1 VERHLP
7 AAPQPAPERSGL
19 PVSLRGAFHLHPPRH
34 LLGRRAHCIV
44 LVPSSATPSPPF
56 HPRRARLD
64 ARADAVVR
72 HAAGTRVDVRRHL
85 VQADRGAGIPEVV
98 VGEVREADAAVREHR
113 EDRRASAAAARR
125 VGRGGQGRHVAEDV
139 RRLRRGRTIV
149 VDVPPAVEEA
159 LVQRR
164 GLVEGRARGPR
175 ESRPLKLHPQAEGAV
190 GVAGGGCHGRRFR
203 GDGRHP
209 HRRGGGGRGTLLGTG
224 RTPPPPASRR
234 RRRRAGGG

>member
-1 VERHLP
+1 MERHLP
-7 AAPQPAPERSGL
+7 AAPQTAPESAGL
-19 PVSLRGAFHLHPPRH
+19 PVGLRGAFHLHPPRH
-34 LLGRRAHCIV
+34 LLGRHAYFIA
-44 LVPSSATPSPPF
+44 LVPSSTTPSF

-85 VQADRGAGIPEVV
+85 VKADRGAGIPEVV

-139 RRLRRGRTIV
+139 RRLRHGRTIV
-149 VDVPPAVEEA
+149 VGVPPPAVEEA

-175 ESRPLKLHPQAEGAV
+175 ESRPLQLHPQAEGAV

-203 GDGRHP
+203 GDGRH
-209 HRRGGGGRGTLLGTG
+209 RRGGGGRGTLLGPG
-224 RTPPPPASRR
+224 RPPPPPASRR
-234 RRRRAGGG
+234 RRRAGGG